1 MRFAQLRAA
10 AALLSVSQTLAFLLP
25 PEISAEDTDII
36 KTLPFEDAV
45 AIDGRVMEINCP
57 GCPVVTNIEGK
68 MHSAQVDSILQL
80 NFTVSHDAFDRLF
93 LNGLQIY
100 PLDSHAAFMEP
111 LTASQMV
118 KASDNTWQYVST
130 PKLGYSLSVRHPLSS
145 SNQDQLDL
153 VAIHLEIVEVADKFL
168 SGMPSIELKLLETP
182 SGKLMIGDAQIT
194 APKSPASK
202 PTDDGQECTT
212 TLCKWRAIVAD
223 KLSKLKGCGSKSRP
237 EPAHF
242 AEGWSPKANHG
253 KHHGDHSEHRPHRPY
268 RHHHRHGGFARFLR
282 GVVLHVFIPVLI
294 GIMVGI
300 TASLIGMVVGHIA
313 IFVWRLLF
321 RRGQRA
327 RYTRVQQDDAVIEES
342 NDETKSF
349 LDHQGPPPVYPE
361 PPVYTEADEKAPE

>member
-10 AALLSVSQTLAFLLP
+10 AALVGVSQAFLLP

-111 LTASQMV
+111 LTASQMI
-118 KASDNTWQYVST
+118 KASDNTWQYAST
-130 PKLGYSLSVRHPLSS
+130 PKLGYSLSVRHPATS
-145 SNQDQLDL
+145 SNQDQLDV

-212 TLCKWRAIVAD
+212 ILCKWRAIVAD
-223 KLSKLKGCGSKSRP
+223 KISKLKGCGSKSRP
-237 EPAHF
+237 EPARVVSF
-242 AEGWSPKANHG
+242 HG
-253 KHHGDHSEHRPHRPY
+253 KHHGDHSEHSHPRPHGPHRPY

-321 RRGQRA
+321 RRGQQA

-361 PPVYTEADEKAPE
+361 PPVYTEADEKTSE

>member
-1 MRFAQLRAA
+1 MRFAPLRAA
-10 AALLSVSQTLAFLLP
+10 AALVAVPQALAFLLP
-25 PEISAEDTDII
+25 PEISAADTDII

-80 NFTVSHDAFDRLF
+80 NFTVSHDALDRLF

-100 PLDSHAAFMEP
+100 PIDPRADTFMEP

-130 PKLGYSLSVRHPLSS
+130 PKLGYSLSVRHPVSFS
-145 SNQDQLDL
+145 KQDQLDL

-168 SGMPSIELKLLETP
+168 NGMPSIDLKLLETP
-182 SGKLMIGDAQIT
+182 SGKLMIGDAQISP
-194 APKSPASK
+194 PKSPANK

-212 TLCKWRAIVAD
+212 IICKWRAIVAD

-237 EPAHF
+237 EGAHIVS
-242 AEGWSPKANHG
+242 SPKAAHG
-253 KHHGDHSEHRPHRPY
+253 KQHDGHNEHSHPHRPY
-268 RHHHRHGGFARFLR
+268 RHHHRHGGFAKFLR
-282 GVVLHVFIPVLI
+282 RIVLHVFIPVLI

-321 RRGQRA
+321 RRGQQA

-342 NDETKSF
+342 NDESKGF
-349 LDHQGPPPVYPE
+349 LDHQGPPPVYAE
-361 PPVYTEADEKAPE
+361 PPVYTEALD